1 MKQSFNHIN
10 KLKGTLKLPGD
21 KSISHRAV
29 IFSAMAKGIS
39 SISNCSD
46 SEDVKSTINCFR
58 ELGCTIEE
66 ESNKI
71 YIIGRGFKN
80 FQKPDKTLYA
90 KNSGTTARLISG
102 ILAAQNFESIIEGDE
117 SLTKRPM
124 QRIIEPLTLMGAN
137 ISSSKNKTLPL
148 RISPS
153 SNLSSI
159 EYKLP
164 VASAQVKSA
173 VILAGL
179 HIPETTTIM
188 ETIQTRN
195 HTELMLGLTVKNTPE
210 GNKIYVSSKNYPE
223 SAAYIVPS
231 DISTASFFIVLALFA
246 ENAEVIIKNVLLN
259 KTRSTIINILQKM
272 GGYIEITNKKII
284 SGEITGDLL
293 IKNSKLANI
302 KIDKNIIPNIIDEIP
317 ILSIAGLFAD
327 GDFSIGGAKELRI
340 KETDRINALC
350 RNFEKLGLKVL
361 EEQDGFEITGE
372 IKNNHIKFDSY
383 GDHRIA
389 MAFGVLSLLLKNGG
403 TVYGFESVNVSNPK
417 FLKQL
422 TELIK

>member
-1 MKQSFNHIN
+1 MKQTFNHIN

-46 SEDVKSTINCFR
+46 SEDVKSTINCCR

-66 ESNKI
+66 EDGKI

-90 KNSGTTARLISG
+90 KNSGTTVRLISG
-102 ILAAQNFESIIEGDE
+102 ILTAQNFESVIEGNE
-117 SLTKRPM
+117 SLSRRPM
-124 QRIIEPLTLMGAN
+124 QRIIEPLTLMGAKIN
-137 ISSSKNKTLPL
+137 SSKNKTLPL
-148 RISPS
+148 RISPA
-153 SNLSSI
+153 SNLSAI

-179 HIPETTTIM
+179 HIPETTTII
-188 ETIQTRN
+188 ETVQTRN

-210 GNKIYVSSKNYPE
+210 RNKIYVSSKNYPE

-231 DISTASFFIVLALFA
+231 DISTASFFIVLALLA
-246 ENAEVIIKNVLLN
+246 ENAEIIIKNVLLN
-259 KTRSTIINILQKM
+259 ETRNAIINILQKM

-293 IKNSKLANI
+293 VKNSKLTNI

-317 ILSIAGLFAD
+317 ILSIAGLFAE
-327 GDFSIGGAKELRI
+327 GAFSINGAKELRI

-350 RNFEKLGLKVL
+350 RNFEKLGLKIL
-361 EEQDGFEITGE
+361 EKQDGFEITGE
-372 IKNNHIKFDSY
+372 MKNNHIKFDSY

-389 MAFGVLSLLLKNGG
+389 MTFGVLSLLLKNGG
-403 TVYGFESVNVSNPK
+403 TVDGFESVNVSNPK
-417 FLKQL
+417 FLGQL
-422 TELIK
+422 AGLIK